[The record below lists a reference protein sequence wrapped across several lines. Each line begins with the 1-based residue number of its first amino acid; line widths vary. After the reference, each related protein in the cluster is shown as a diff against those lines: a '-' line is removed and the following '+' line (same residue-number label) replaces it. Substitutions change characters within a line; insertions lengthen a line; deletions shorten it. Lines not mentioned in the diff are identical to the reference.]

1 MTGSLEGRVA
11 LVTGGRRGIG
21 AAIAHRLAAAGA
33 AIIIAAEGRDDAGIA
48 KTVDSIT
55 ALGGRAQA
63 IAFDLAD
70 PMARAD
76 AVARAAAPFGAIDIL
91 VNNAAIN
98 NYAPASAM
106 DPAYRHRL
114 FEVNVH
120 GPVDLIQQVLPAMK
134 AQGWGRIVNIS
145 SATARPA
152 GIPYSG
158 DPAHVHGTAVYGAS
172 KLALERF
179 TRGLAAELHGTG
191 ITVNAIHP
199 TAVCVTDTN
208 SMAARAAL
216 ATHPEW
222 AETSDMMAEAALL
235 LIGNMLTGLVLPSR
249 DVLFLLQAP
258 LHAGDGRTVIGDAHH
273 IPALIEGA

>member
-21 AAIAHRLAAAGA
+21 KAIARRLAAAGA
-33 AIIIAAEGRDDAGIA
+33 AVVIAAERIDDDGVAA
-48 KTVDSIT
+48 TVDSI
-55 ALGGRAQA
+55 AAAGGRAHA

-70 PMARAD
+70 PAVRAD
-76 AVARAAAPFGAIDIL
+76 AVARAADHFGAIDIL

-120 GPVDLIQQVLPAMK
+120 GPVDLIQQALPAMK

-152 GIPYSG
+152 KIPYPG

-179 TRGLAAELHGTG
+179 TQGLAAELHGSG
-191 ITVNAIHP
+191 ITANAIHP
-199 TAVCVTDTN
+199 TAVCVTETN
-208 SMAARAAL
+208 SAAARAAL

-222 AETSDMMAEAALL
+222 AETSDMMAEAAML
-235 LIGNMLTGLVLPSR
+235 LIANSFTGMVTPSR
-249 DVLFLLQAP
+249 DLLFLLQAP
-258 LHAGDGRTVIGDAHH
+258 LHAHDGRTVIGDAHH
-273 IPALIEGA
+273 LAQGA